1 MDADSLLNQYTIPDP
16 CPMNWADM
24 DGDARSRYCTAC
36 GKHVHD
42 FTAVTAEVAAGTIR
56 DQSAEVCGRLY
67 ARPDGT
73 LTSSAGE
80 ILAPSRSRPLQFT
93 IRSIMAVIAGVAAM
107 LGFARLFADNA
118 TRPAPIAQPPAPL
131 NTLIMGKMVPSS
143 LIERKPTLQPSKTS
157 PGTPNSCAESDG
169 AS

>member
-16 CPMNWADM
+16 CPMDWDDM
-24 DGDARSRYCTAC
+24 DGDDRSRYCTAC

-42 FTAVTAEVAAGTIR
+42 LTTVTTEEAAGTIR
-56 DQSAEVCGRLY
+56 QQGAELCGRIY
-67 ARPDGT
+67 AQPDGT
-73 LTSSAGE
+73 LTSSASE
-80 ILAPSRSRPLQFT
+80 IVAPSHPTPLQFT

-118 TRPAPIAQPPAPL
+118 TRPAPPAPL

-143 LIERKPTLQPSKTS
+143 LIERKPALPPSNAN
-157 PGTPNSCAESDG
+157 PGTPKSCAESDG